1 MSTEIKNV
9 LNSQLNILLT
19 KELKMRTNKIICAV
33 FGVMLV
39 APAWAVEVTVVKNI
53 LGPEGPLYVDGN
65 LYYVGWVSNTLSKWD
80 GKPATVLNHT
90 PDCGHNGRAL
100 TKPKTFLLACTEE
113 HGAIMELDLNGKQ
126 LRRWEADKNGKP
138 FDGGINDIVVT
149 ANGGA
154 YATVFGPYKDL
165 PTSVVGKILYLAP
178 GSEKWVEVADDLNY
192 ANGIGVSPDQ
202 KTLYVSET
210 VGNCILKFKIND
222 DGSLSN
228 RSNFAL
234 LNLLTPNKV
243 ESWWIGPDSMKVDSK
258 GNIYEAQWFG
268 GKILKISPDGKLLHV
283 FEIAA
288 GDGTT
293 NVAFGEGEKE
303 LYVTVVKDPK
313 DSRAKGSIVKI
324 ANVK

>member
-1 MSTEIKNV
+1 
-9 LNSQLNILLT
+9 
-19 KELKMRTNKIICAV
+19 MRLRKIICFAV
-33 FGVMLV
+33 GAMLAATAACADETLIV
-39 APAWAVEVTVVKNI
+39 SNI

-80 GKPATVLNHT
+80 GKTTTVLNHT
-90 PDCGHNGRAL
+90 PGCGHNGLAL
-100 TKPKTFLLACTEE
+100 TKQKTFLLACTEE
-113 HGAIMELDLNGKQ
+113 HGAILELDMTGKQ
-126 LRRWEADKNGKP
+126 LRRWDADKNGRP

-165 PTSVVGKILYLAP
+165 PTSVEGKILYLAP

-234 LNLLTPNKV
+234 LNLLTRNKV
-243 ESWWIGPDSMKVDSK
+243 ESWWLGPDSMKIDSK
-258 GNIYEAQWFG
+258 GNIYVAQWFG

-313 DSRAKGSIVKI
+313 DSQAKGSIVKI

>member
-1 MSTEIKNV
+1 MKDERV
-9 LNSQLNILLT
+9 
-19 KELKMRTNKIICAV
+19 ELIKMRVSKIICCAV
-33 FGVMLV
+33 GAML
-39 APAWAVEVTVVKNI
+39 AATATWAGETLIVSDV
-53 LGPEGPLYVDGN
+53 LGPEGPLCLDGN

-80 GKPATVLNHT
+80 GKMTTVLNHT
-90 PDCGHNGRAL
+90 PGCGHNGLAL
-100 TKPKTFLLACTEE
+100 TKRKTFLLACTEE
-113 HGAIMELDLNGKQ
+113 HGAILELDMTGKQ
-126 LRRWEADKNGKP
+126 LRRWDADKGRKP
-138 FDGGINDIVVT
+138 FDGGINDIVV
-149 ANGGA
+149 AADGSA
-154 YATVFGPYKDL
+154 YATVFGPYKEL

-178 GSEKWVEVADDLNY
+178 GSDKWVEVAGDLNY

-202 KTLYVSET
+202 KTLYVSEM

-243 ESWWIGPDSMKVDSK
+243 ESWWLGPDSMKVDSK
-258 GNIYEAQWFG
+258 GNIYVAQWFG
-268 GKILKISPDGKLLHV
+268 GKILKVSPDGKLLHV
-283 FEIAA
+283 FKIAA

-313 DSRAKGSIVKI
+313 DPQAKGSIVKI

>member
-1 MSTEIKNV
+1 MRARAISCFAV
-9 LNSQLNILLT
+9 GAIL
-19 KELKMRTNKIICAV
+19 AAAAA
-33 FGVMLV
+33 F
-39 APAWAVEVTVVKNI
+39 ADEVTIVSNV

-65 LYYVGWVSNTLSKWD
+65 LYYVSWISNTLSKWD
-80 GKPATVLNHT
+80 GKNDIVLNAT
-90 PDCGHNGRAL
+90 AGCGHNGLAL
-100 TKPKTFLLACTEE
+100 TKHKTFLLACDDE
-113 HGAIMELDLNGKQ
+113 HGAILELDMTGKE
-126 LRRWEADKNGKP
+126 LRRWEVDGTGQKL
-138 FDGGINDIVVT
+138 DGGINDIVVT

-154 YATVFGPYKDL
+154 YATLSGPFVD
-165 PTSVVGKILYLAP
+165 PPVAVMGKILYRAP
-178 GSEKWVEVADDLNY
+178 DSEKWVAVADDLNY

-222 DGSLSN
+222 DGSLSD

-234 LNLLTPNKV
+234 LNLLVKNKV

-258 GNIYEAQWFG
+258 GNIYVAQWFG

-293 NVAFGEGEKE
+293 NASFSEGEKE

-313 DSRAKGSIVKI
+313 DSQAKGSIVKI